1 MKQTLTPHPQSQ
13 LQHQFALDE
22 DVHRKLKA
30 QSVQTGVPMRRIVHN
45 ILRKELGLRALA
57 SMIAVIALLLMPIR
71 VAGADDAVSKPKQ
84 PAQGAQGAAVT
95 TPAVTPAP
103 PATAPTVPPLS
114 ADDVVPYSKIYLA
127 MVQAQDNL
135 KLAQQT
141 WIQVV
146 QQLQAK
152 YKAPGCF
159 PDPDYKW
166 VQQAQNGG
174 TVPCVPAPPSVK

>member
-57 SMIAVIALLLMPIR
+57 SMIAVIALFLLPLQAR
-71 VAGADDAVSKPKQ
+71 GADDAVSKPKQ